1 MLVLGISGSPRRGG
15 NTELLL
21 DAALEGAREA
31 GAGRAEVRKFVANEL
46 AMRPC
51 QNCGGCDR
59 TGRCVLGDEMG
70 DVYEA
75 LRTADRMVLATPIH
89 FGTVSAQLKSVID
102 RCQCL
107 WVEKYRLKRSPARA
121 EGARRGLLLA
131 VGGFKRGERFFRAAE
146 AVVKIL
152 FACLDVEYAG
162 GLFWPGVDARGAIRD
177 VPGALE
183 AARAAGAKLVGGA

>member
-1 MLVLGISGSPRRGG
+1 LLVLGISGSPRRGG

-21 DAALEGAREA
+21 DAALKGARGA
-31 GAGRAEVRKFVANEL
+31 AAGRVEVRKFVANEL

-59 TGRCVLGDEMG
+59 TGRCVLQDDMG
-70 DVYEA
+70 ELYEA
-75 LRTADRMVLATPIH
+75 LRAADRMVLATPIH
-89 FGTVSAQLKSVID
+89 FGTVSAQLKAVID

-107 WVEKYRLKRSPARA
+107 WVEKYRLKRSPSRA
-121 EGARRGLLLA
+121 GGARRGLLLA
-131 VGGFKRGERFFRAAE
+131 AGGFRKGERFFRAAE

-152 FACLDVEYAG
+152 FTCLDVEYAG
-162 GLFWPGVDARGAIRD
+162 GLFWPGVDAKAAIRD

-183 AARAAGAKLVGGA
+183 AAREAGAKLVGGA